1 MRPHSRL
8 KENLLLAAMLSL
20 PASAPAAVTLQGT
33 RIVHDA
39 SKGRDV
45 TVRAS
50 NTGDDKALAQV
61 WIDAGDDRARPED
74 VRVPFHLTP
83 AAPRLLQPHQGQ
95 AYRITYA
102 PRPSDPALPVDRESV
117 FYFNLLDIPPKP
129 ADAAEKNLLQFA
141 VRTRIKLFFRPEGLP
156 GKAADA
162 AAALQ
167 WKAAHDAV
175 VLHNPTAYHVTL
187 GSVATPDG
195 TSLAADMVPP
205 FGTLHIALPDRTS
218 MPAQVS
224 YSWLDDYG
232 ALRQGQTIVADHD
245 DAAQSPKP
253 ARVQP

>member
-1 MRPHSRL
+1 MTSHSRL
-8 KENLLLAAMLSL
+8 KNYLLLAAMLSP

-45 TVRAS
+45 TVRAN
-50 NTGDDKALAQV
+50 NTGDEKALAQV
-61 WIDAGDDRARPED
+61 WIDTGDDRARPED

-102 PRPSDPALPVDRESV
+102 PRPSDPALPGDRESV

-129 ADAAEKNLLQFA
+129 TDATEKNLLQFA
-141 VRTRIKLFFRPEGLP
+141 VRTRIKLFFRPEGLT
-156 GKAADA
+156 GEAADA

-167 WKAAHDAV
+167 WSAAHDAV
-175 VLHNPTAYHVTL
+175 VLHNPTPYHVTL
-187 GSVATPDG
+187 RRVATLDG
-195 TSLAADMVPP
+195 EELATDMVPP
-205 FGTLHIALPDRTS
+205 FGTLRMPLPSRVPVPSRVT
-218 MPAQVS
+218 

-232 ALRQGQTIVADHD
+232 ASR
-245 DAAQSPKP
+245 DATATVSP
-253 ARVQP
+253 